1 VFKVGLNIPRLERLK
16 MNEYQEKIKKLSMY
30 KNWLKSQIVKTQ
42 NKLCRLDK
50 QLKEIEF
57 DIKYAE
63 QVKKDEL

>member
-1 VFKVGLNIPRLERLK
+1 

>member
-1 VFKVGLNIPRLERLK
+1 MFKVGLNIPRLERLK